1 VCNPD
6 IDFGVD
12 SALPDKQQRR
22 DEMENN
28 MKRLEKEREELD
40 DRIRRLK
47 NAVPDAELER
57 KRLDSRQKQELETR
71 TEQMR
76 DMWQDLES
84 LKQKEQAMIE
94 YFSKESREL
103 KSPFESMVKLYV
115 SCTLPFSDSDMLC
128 AQETEEKLI
137 NCKKEREDAE
147 KELEAESKKYKD
159 REAESSKK
167 NETIEKLK
175 GFIREMEDDKAVKE
189 KEGELGVRRYAASPR
204 LMQHGRSVVL
214 KSR

>member
-12 SALPDKQQRR
+12 SALPDKQQKR
-22 DEMENN
+22 DGMETE
-28 MKRLEKEREELD
+28 MKRLVEEHEELD
-40 DRIRRLK
+40 DRIPRLK
-47 NAVPDAELER
+47 NAVEDAELEIQK
-57 KRLDSRQKQELETR
+57 KRTSQQELETS
-71 TEQMR
+71 TEQIR
-76 DMWQDLES
+76 KDMWQDLES
-84 LKQKEQAMIE
+84 LKKLEQAMIE
-94 YFSKESREL
+94 YFSKASREL
-103 KSPFESMVKLYV
+103 NSPFESIVKLYV

-147 KELEAESKKYKD
+147 KELAASNN
-159 REAESSKK
+159 
-167 NETIEKLK
+167 NEKIGKMK

-189 KEGELGVRRYAASPR
+189 KEGELGDLRYAASPR

-214 KSR
+214 KSC